1 MEEKSFCQLGF
12 SHNVCPL
19 NRIQHEYS
27 LPNRRCVVK
36 MSKGYFGYVRKNL
49 TVVHRH
55 ICFFKSYSHET
66 EENKRETRVQR
77 RGRPTEDWKKRKR
90 GWWNVTVG
98 ISTTASE
105 KYDFTM
111 DNIHYV
117 TIYIVHWVML
127 VLIRIYLNRT

>member
-27 LPNRRCVVK
+27 LLNRRCVVK

-77 RGRPTEDWKKRKR
+77 RGRPTEDWKKKE
-90 GWWNVTVG
+90 GLLECNG
-98 ISTTASE
+98 GN
-105 KYDFTM
+105 KYNCFWKIWFWIE
-111 DNIHYV
+111 NIQYV
-117 TIYIVHWVML
+117 TTYIVHWVMFL
-127 VLIRIYLNRT
+127 QIRIHLNRT

>member
-66 EENKRETRVQR
+66 EENKKENSCAKERETN
-77 RGRPTEDWKKRKR
+77 GRLKKRKR
-90 GWWNVTVG
+90 VDG
-98 ISTTASE
+98 
-105 KYDFTM
+105 M
-111 DNIHYV
+111 
-117 TIYIVHWVML
+117 
-127 VLIRIYLNRT
+127 